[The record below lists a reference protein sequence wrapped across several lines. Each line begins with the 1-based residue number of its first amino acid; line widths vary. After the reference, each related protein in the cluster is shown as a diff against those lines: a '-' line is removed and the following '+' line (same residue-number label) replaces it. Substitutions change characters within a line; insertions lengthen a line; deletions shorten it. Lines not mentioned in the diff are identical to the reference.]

1 MRCMKMEMLNY
12 FLVKLDPKENIAKVN
27 QELNELHAEIA
38 KWQQKMETSEKQA
51 KKRKI

>member
-1 MRCMKMEMLNY
+1 MKMAMLNY
-12 FLVKLDPKENIAKVN
+12 FSEVGSKENIAKVN